1 MMFSNRDLLKLTLP
15 MLLQNILATVVG
27 MVDSLMV
34 AGIGEAAVSGVS
46 LINSLDVVLIT
57 FFSSMAVGGTV
68 IVSQFLGKGNTE
80 KTKDAVKQLVYVT
93 TAAAVLITLFGQLF
107 RVPMLHCFFGD
118 AEEIVMHYADRYFL
132 FVSLSFPLLGIGN
145 ACGAALRAM
154 GNTTVPMLIS
164 LAENVVNI
172 ALNVVFIYGLH
183 METAGAA
190 IATTLSRVV
199 GAAILLAML
208 LDKRQSVH
216 IDRPLRY
223 RPDFAIIK
231 NILRIGIPNAI
242 ENCMF
247 SFGKLLTQS
256 VVSSLG
262 TASITANSV
271 ANNLANYQ
279 YTVGGAVGG
288 SAIIVVGRCIGAK
301 EKEQAKRY
309 SNKMLFAA
317 YACIWVVVLITAIFV
332 RPIIGFWQ
340 LSPETTELT
349 RSLILYHSV
358 CAALV
363 WPIGFVLPSIFRA
376 ASDVK
381 FPMVVSVLCMWIFR
395 VALSYVFAPAE
406 MEIFGLTL
414 PGLNMGVMGVW
425 VAMTIDWAV
434 RVALYAWRYFSGKW
448 LTVYDKLKS

>member
-1 MMFSNRDLLKLTLP
+1 MLFTNRDLLKLTLP
-15 MLLQNILATVVG
+15 MLLQNVLATVVG

-80 KTKDAVKQLVYVT
+80 KTKNAVKQLVYVT
-93 TAAAVLITLFGQLF
+93 TAAAVLITLFAQLF

-132 FVSLSFPLLGIGN
+132 FVSLSFPLLGIAN

-154 GNTTVPMLIS
+154 GNTTAPMLIS
-164 LAENVVNI
+164 LGENVVNI
-172 ALNVVFIYGLH
+172 ALNAVFIYVLK

-190 IATTLSRVV
+190 IATTISRVV
-199 GAAILLAML
+199 GAAVLLAML

-216 IDRPLRY
+216 IERPLRY

-231 NILRIGIPNAI
+231 GILRIGIPNAI

-288 SAIIVVGRCIGAK
+288 SAMIVVGRCVGAE

-309 SNKMLFAA
+309 SRKMLLAA
-317 YACIWVVVLITAIFV
+317 YLCIWVVALFTAIFV

-340 LSPETTELT
+340 LSSETAELT
-349 RSLILYHSV
+349 RSLILYHCV

-381 FPMVVSVLCMWIFR
+381 FPMVVSVVCMWLFR

-406 MEIFGLTL
+406 MELFGITL
-414 PGLNMGVMGVW
+414 PGLNMGVLGVW
-425 VAMTIDWAV
+425 VAMTVDWAF
-434 RVALYAWRYFSGKW
+434 RVVLYAWRFFSGKW
-448 LTVYDKLKS
+448 LTVYGKNK

>member
-1 MMFSNRDLLKLTLP
+1 MLFTNRDLLKLTLP
-15 MLLQNILATVVG
+15 MLLQNVLATIVG
-27 MVDSLMV
+27 MIDSLMV

-46 LINSLDVVLIT
+46 LINSLDIVLIT

-93 TAAAVLITLFGQLF
+93 TAAAVLITLFGQFF
-107 RVPMLHCFFGD
+107 RVPMLHLFFGD

-132 FVSLSFPLLGIGN
+132 FVSLSFPLLGIAN
-145 ACGAALRAM
+145 ASGAALRAM
-154 GNTTVPMLIS
+154 GNTTAPMLIS
-164 LAENVVNI
+164 LIENVVNI
-172 ALNVVFIYGLH
+172 ILNAVFIYGLD

-190 IATTLSRVV
+190 IATTISRVV
-199 GAAILLAML
+199 GAAILFAML
-208 LDKRQSVH
+208 LNKKQNVH
-216 IDRPLRY
+216 IERPLQY
-223 RPDFAIIK
+223 RPDFVIIK

-279 YTVGGAVGG
+279 YTVGGAVGS
-288 SAIIVVGRCIGAK
+288 SAIIVVGRSIGAEDK
-301 EKEQAKRY
+301 KQAKIY
-309 SNKMLFAA
+309 SRKMLFAA
-317 YACIWVVVLITAIFV
+317 YVCIWIVALVTAVFA

-340 LSPETTELT
+340 LSAETTELT
-349 RSLILYHSV
+349 RSLILYHCV

-381 FPMVVSVLCMWIFR
+381 FPMIVSILCMWLFR

-406 MEIFGLTL
+406 TEILGITL

-425 VAMTIDWAV
+425 VAMTIDWV
-434 RVALYAWRYFSGKW
+434 FRVALYAWRYFSGKW
-448 LTVYDKLKS
+448 MTVYDKLKS